1 MVNLQGTFN
10 ILFVLGVV
18 ISTHSHVVSAQGVFS
33 VMDPKYGAVG
43 DGAKDDTQAFTKAWA
58 DACSATTGIPKLV
71 VPKGKT
77 FFVGPTSFMGPCK
90 AKNVTFELGGTIVAP
105 ENPAAWNT
113 AKGGPGTWLVFN
125 GVNGLLVNGGG
136 VIDGRGKGWWE
147 KSCSNTKHLG
157 APGCTKT
164 QPAAINFWGTNGGQF
179 RDITVQNSGMFHVT
193 LLKLE
198 GFEAYNIKINSPE
211 DSPNTDGI
219 HLQDVKQVTIADSQF
234 RGGDD
239 CVSIGDRSSFVYVRN
254 CHCGPGH
261 GVSIGSLGKNGAQ
274 ADVEEIHVE
283 KIEFVGTMFGARIKT
298 YQGGKGY
305 CRKISYKN
313 SNFTNVMNPIFIDQ
327 FYWSTNKNEVG
338 SAVSISDVTFE
349 GLTGTTDVK
358 TPTAISLSCSKLIP
372 CSGIKISNVNL
383 TPAVAGTKLT
393 SNCTNAK
400 GTILGKVEPA
410 VTSLISSA

>member
-10 ILFVLGVV
+10 NLFVLGVV
-18 ISTHSHVVSAQGVFS
+18 ISTHLHVVAAQGVFD
-33 VMDPKYGAVG
+33 VTDPKYGAVG
-43 DGAKDDTQAFTKAWA
+43 DGKKDDTQAFTKAWA
-58 DACSATTGIPKLV
+58 DTCAATAGIPKLV
-71 VPKGKT
+71 VPEGKT

-105 ENPAAWNT
+105 ENPAAWNS

-125 GVNGLLVNGGG
+125 GVTSLLVNGGG
-136 VIDGRGKGWWE
+136 VIDGRRKGWWE
-147 KSCSNTKHLG
+147 KSCSNTKRLG

-164 QPAAINFWGTNGGQF
+164 QPAAINFWGTSGGQF

-393 SNCTNAK
+393 SNCSNAK

>member
-1 MVNLQGTFN
+1 MGTFD

-18 ISTHSHVVSAQGVFS
+18 ISTHLHVVAAQGVFD
-33 VMDPKYGAVG
+33 VTDPKYGAVG
-43 DGAKDDTQAFTKAWA
+43 DGKKDDTQAFTKAWA
-58 DACSATTGIPKLV
+58 DACAATAGIPKLV

-77 FFVGPTSFMGPCK
+77 FYVGPTSFMGPCK

-105 ENPAAWNT
+105 QNPSAWDT
-113 AKGGPGTWLVFN
+113 AKGGSGTWIVFN
-125 GVNGLLVNGGG
+125 GVTGLLVNGGG
-136 VIDGRGKGWWE
+136 VFDGRGQGWWE
-147 KSCSNTKHLG
+147 KSCHQNRHLN
-157 APGCTKT
+157 APGCTKI
-164 QPAAINFWGTNGGQF
+164 QPAAVNFWGTSGGAF
-179 RDITVQNSGMFHVT
+179 RDITVTNSPMFHVT

-198 GFEAYNIKINSPE
+198 GFEVYNVKINSPE

-219 HLQDVKQVTIADSQF
+219 HTQDVKQVTIADSQF

-261 GVSIGSLGKNGAQ
+261 GVSIGSLGKGGKN

-283 KIEFVGTMFGARIKT
+283 RIEFVGTMFGARIKT
-298 YQGGKGY
+298 YKGGKGY

-327 FYWSTNKNEVG
+327 FYLDVG
-338 SAVSISDVTFE
+338 VSDTPNAVSAVSISDVTFE

-358 TPTAISLSCSKLIP
+358 VPAAITLKCSEAVP
-372 CSGIKISNVNL
+372 CTGIKMNNINL
-383 TPAVAGTKLT
+383 TPAVPGTKLT
-393 SNCTNAK
+393 ANCSNAK
-400 GTILGKVEPA
+400 GAILGKVEPA
-410 VTSLISSA
+410 VTGLISSA

>member
-1 MVNLQGTFN
+1 MGTFN
-10 ILFVLGVV
+10 ILFILGVV
-18 ISTHSHVVSAQGVFS
+18 LSTHIHVAAAQGVFN
-33 VMDPKYGAVG
+33 VLDYGAVG
-43 DGAKDDTQAFTKAWA
+43 NGVKDDTQAFAKAWA
-58 DACSATTGIPKLV
+58 ATCAATTGIPKMV

-105 ENPAAWNT
+105 ENPAAWST
-113 AKGGPGTWLVFN
+113 SKGGPGTWLVFN
-125 GVNGLLVNGGG
+125 SVTGLLVNGGG

-147 KSCSNTKHLG
+147 KSCHNNKHLN
-157 APGCTKT
+157 APGCTKI
-164 QPAAINFWGTNGGQF
+164 QPAAINFWGTNGGSF
-179 RDITVQNSGMFHVT
+179 RDITVTNSGMFHVT

-198 GFEAYNIKINSPE
+198 GFEVYNVKINSPE
-211 DSPNTDGI
+211 ESPNTDGI
-219 HLQDVKQVTIADSQF
+219 HTQDVKHVTIADSEF

-254 CHCGPGH
+254 SHCGPGH
-261 GVSIGSLGKNGAQ
+261 GVSIGSLGKGGKQ

-283 KIEFVGTMFGARIKT
+283 RIKFVGTMFGARIKT
-298 YQGGKGY
+298 YKGGKGY

-327 FYWSTNKNEVG
+327 FYLDVGVSASPNEV

-349 GLTGTTDVK
+349 GLTGTTDVRV
-358 TPTAISLSCSKLIP
+358 PTAISVKCSKAIP
-372 CSGIKISNVNL
+372 CTGIKISNINL

-393 SNCTNAK
+393 SNCSNAK
-400 GTILGKVEPA
+400 GAILGKVEPA